1 MSFFFWGVQTEMV
14 NYLCPM
20 QYPNK
25 QTSCPNE
32 KTIPLTNIKCQFLS
46 TPVNYTSSSS
56 ANNVYNYA

>member
-1 MSFFFWGVQTEMV
+1 MSFFFWGVQIEMV

-32 KTIPLTNIKCQFLS
+32 KTIPLTNNKRQFLS
-46 TPVNYTSSSS
+46 TPVNYTS
-56 ANNVYNYA
+56 